1 MALLFG
7 GFIGFIGLIIGIF
20 YLLKL
25 FSVTLFY
32 IPGFD
37 HFYSFIMIIIPY
49 VIFFCGYYYLHKKIP
64 LSKSKTAA
72 VAARVLMILGSL
84 LCGVT
89 MILSTLKLF
98 GIHKTFLLTFD
109 EKSQYGWMIQIVILF
124 FTALIVASGDEKEK
138 DWMHKKSANNIAE

>member
-1 MALLFG
+1 MALLVG
-7 GFIGFIGLIIGIF
+7 GFIGFVGLIIAIF

-37 HFYSFIMIIIPY
+37 HFFSFIMIIIPY

-72 VAARVLMILGSL
+72 VAARVVMILGSL
-84 LCGVT
+84 LCAVT
-89 MILSTLKLF
+89 MVLSTLKLF
-98 GIHKTFLLTFD
+98 GVHKTFLLTFD

-124 FTALIVASGDEKEK
+124 FTALIVASGDAKEK
-138 DWMHKKSANNIAE
+138 DWMHKNSTNNIAD